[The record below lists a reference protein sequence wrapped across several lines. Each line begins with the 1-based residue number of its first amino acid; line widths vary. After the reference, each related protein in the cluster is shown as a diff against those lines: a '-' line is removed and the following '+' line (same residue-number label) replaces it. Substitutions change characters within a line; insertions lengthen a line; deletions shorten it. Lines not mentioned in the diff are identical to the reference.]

1 MLKINLSKGVDGILL
16 RKLVTFCFAV
26 ALLAIF
32 TIPASAEVVLL
43 PKEQTGP
50 KPVVATIYINNA
62 KSTYDDE
69 ITAKLTDRFNAKLT
83 MYEIRK
89 GDKYVEK
96 LQKMGVTDIT
106 MAERTDILQA
116 FEGEDVDYV
125 VYAEVQPPILK
136 HWIAFF
142 NQGYAA
148 TVTIPVKIIDV
159 KGGKYIYNGK
169 FTEQADNSAVLGGV
183 GTKAAVLKA
192 MDQILV
198 KTDEL
203 LVSRMP
209 MPTNK

>member
-1 MLKINLSKGVDGILL
+1 ML

-32 TIPASAEVVLL
+32 SAPASAEVVLL